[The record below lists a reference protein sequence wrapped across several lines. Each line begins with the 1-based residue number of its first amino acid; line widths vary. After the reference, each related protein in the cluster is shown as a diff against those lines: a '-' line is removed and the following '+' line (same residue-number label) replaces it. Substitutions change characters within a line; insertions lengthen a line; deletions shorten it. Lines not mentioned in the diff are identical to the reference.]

1 MQTKAVFKT
10 AKPYQED
17 EMNLPVENLEEAIPF
32 YETVMGF
39 QTISSSDTPCRSAV
53 LARDHIQIGLAENGG
68 DPTQDGCFFEVN
80 DVEAA
85 FNELKANGLERD
97 DAEYRVDT
105 YGETSFRVFFIIA
118 PDQLCY
124 CIGQR
129 L

>member
-1 MQTKAVFKT
+1 MQTKAVFKRVS
-10 AKPYQED
+10 PYQED
-17 EMNLPVENLEEAIPF
+17 EMNLPVGNLEEAIPF

-39 QTISSSDTPCRSAV
+39 ETISRSNTPCKSAV
-53 LARDHIQIGLAENGG
+53 LARDNIQMGLAENGG

-105 YGETSFRVFFIIA
+105 YGETSLRVFFIIA
-118 PDQLCY
+118 PDKLCY

>member
-1 MQTKAVFKT
+1 MQTKAVFKRVS
-10 AKPYQED
+10 PYQED
-17 EMNLPVENLEEAIPF
+17 EMNLPVENVEEAIPF

-39 QTISSSDTPCRSAV
+39 ETISKSDKPCKLAV
-53 LARDHIQIGLAENGG
+53 LARDSIQIGLAENGG

-80 DVEAA
+80 DVEAT

-97 DAEYRVDT
+97 DAEYRDDT
-105 YGETSFRVFFIIA
+105 YGENSFRVFFIIA
-118 PDQLCY
+118 PDKLCY

>member
-1 MQTKAVFKT
+1 MQTKAVFKR
-10 AKPYQED
+10 ARPYQED

-32 YETVMGF
+32 YKTVMGF
-39 QTISSSDTPCRSAV
+39 QTVSRSGTPCKSAV
-53 LARDHIQIGLAENGG
+53 LGRDDIQIGLAENGG

-80 DVEAA
+80 DVEAT

-97 DAEYRVDT
+97 EAEYRVDT
-105 YGETSFRVFFIIA
+105 YGENSFRVFFIIA
-118 PDQLCY
+118 PDKLCY

>member
-1 MQTKAVFKT
+1 MEAKAVFKRVS
-10 AKPYQED
+10 PYQED
-17 EMNLPVENLEEAIPF
+17 EMNLSVENLEEAVPF

-39 QTISSSDTPCRSAV
+39 DTISRSNTPCKAAV
-53 LARDHIQIGLAENGG
+53 LARDGIQIGLAENGG

-80 DVEAA
+80 DVEAT

-105 YGETSFRVFFIIA
+105 YGENSFRVFFIIA
-118 PDQLCY
+118 PDKLCY

>member
-32 YETVMGF
+32 YEKTMVF
-39 QTISSSDTPCRSAV
+39 QTISRSDTPRKSVV
-53 LARDHIQIGLAENGG
+53 LARDDIQIGLSENGG

-80 DVEAA
+80 DVEATFA
-85 FNELKANGLERD
+85 ELKANGLERD
-97 DAEYRVDT
+97 DADYRVDT
-105 YGETSFRVFFIIA
+105 YGDTSFRVFFVIA
-118 PDQLCY
+118 PDKLCY

>member
-1 MQTKAVFKT
+1 MQTKAVFK
-10 AKPYQED
+10 KVNPYQED
-17 EMNLPVENLEEAIPF
+17 EMNLPVKNLEEAVPF

-39 QTISSSDTPCRSAV
+39 QTISRNDTPCKSVV
-53 LARDHIQIGLAENGG
+53 LTRDNIQIGLAENGG
-68 DPTQDGCFFEVN
+68 DSTQDGCFFEVN
-80 DVEAA
+80 DVEAT
-85 FNELKANGLERD
+85 FDELKANGLERD

-105 YGETSFRVFFIIA
+105 YGENSFRVFFIIA

>member
-1 MQTKAVFKT
+1 MSTKAVFKRVS
-10 AKPYQED
+10 PYQED

-39 QTISSSDTPCRSAV
+39 QTIFRSDTPCKSAV
-53 LARDHIQIGLAENGG
+53 LARDNIQMGLAENGG
-68 DPTQDGCFFEVN
+68 DPEQDGCFFEVD
-80 DVEAA
+80 DVEAT
-85 FNELKANGLERD
+85 FNELKTNGLERD

-105 YGETSFRVFFIIA
+105 YGENSFRVFFIIA
-118 PDQLCY
+118 PDKLCY